1 MTMSNPQR
9 PVSAAATRPSAL
21 DWLMLL
27 LAITSISLLVWESLA
42 APDIAIRQRITLAD
56 NTICAVFLV
65 EFLYRWMRAGWHWSF
80 LLRNWYDILGMIPV
94 SNPALRGLRL
104 LRVVRIIVLL
114 SRFGIAADRAIGEE
128 FTYRLVNRFRQTLV
142 AAISDTV
149 TIAVMDQVANVL
161 HKGTYTKNIVTA
173 LERNEAGLR
182 QMVFEKLR
190 NDPRTGPLTRLPFYR
205 SVVDGVMDSVI
216 DITRNILD
224 DPRTDSLIADILS
237 GNIRQLKEAV
247 RVNNAPDAAASFPSV
262 STP

>member
-1 MTMSNPQR
+1 MSTSNPQR
-9 PVSAAATRPSAL
+9 LVSSSATRPSAL

-27 LAITSISLLVWESLA
+27 LAVVSIALLVWEGLSV
-42 APDIAIRQRITLAD
+42 PDIATRQRITLAD
-56 NTICAVFLV
+56 NSICAVFLV
-65 EFLYRWMRAGWHWSF
+65 EFLYRWMRAGWQRSF
-80 LLRNWYDILGMIPV
+80 LLRNWYDILGMIPI

-128 FTYRLVNRFRQTLV
+128 FTYRIVNRFRQTLV

-149 TIAVMDQVANVL
+149 TIAVMDQVADVL
-161 HKGTYTKNIVTA
+161 HKGTYTKNIVNA
-173 LERNEAGLR
+173 LEHNEAELR

-190 NDPRTGPLTRLPFYR
+190 TDPRTGPLTRLPFYR
-205 SVVDGVMDSVI
+205 SVVDGVMDSII

-247 RVNNAPDAAASFPSV
+247 RANNAPDAATSFPS
-262 STP
+262 TPTS